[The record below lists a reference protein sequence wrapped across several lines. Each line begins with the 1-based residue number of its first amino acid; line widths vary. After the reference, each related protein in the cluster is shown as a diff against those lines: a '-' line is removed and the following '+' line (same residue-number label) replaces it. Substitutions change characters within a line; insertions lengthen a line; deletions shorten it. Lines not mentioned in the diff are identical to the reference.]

1 MLINLLQAMNKELIE
16 NLISYIEYVETVI
29 WDEWGG
35 EIKSTQQ
42 LIDEGKMPDEY
53 YELRKLLEK

>member
-1 MLINLLQAMNKELIE
+1 M
-16 NLISYIEYVETVI
+16 
-29 WDEWGG
+29 WGEWGG

-53 YELRKLLEK
+53 YELRKLLEEKRDR

>member
-1 MLINLLQAMNKELIE
+1 MNKELIE